1 MLKTSD
7 TTVCNLKVWNTWHFF
22 VLQFCPLFP
31 EVLLVRTASS
41 SGKGV
46 VSDTGYSRPSKEENG
61 DEVKFRQNGDYL
73 HNSFTTQQAKLCF
86 DLHVY
91 NIQSK
96 IMNSICGHLE

>member
-61 DEVKFRQNGDYL
+61 DEVKFRQKLMMIIYTTASP
-73 HNSFTTQQAKLCF
+73 HNRLSSILTYMYTIYRAK
-86 DLHVY
+86 
-91 NIQSK
+91 
-96 IMNSICGHLE
+96 